1 MTIPFLWS
9 FSTDVGGILTTFGMK
24 QNGSSIFALVMLPIL
39 FPFMV
44 LMAIALFIISFF
56 GSSGLGL
63 AVAGRRYGVG
73 DDTMNIISHSGGGAS
88 GFPNSAG
95 YKTVLDRDGFPITML
110 TNRDGLAFDVL
121 QNGNDDDK
129 DACIER
135 FVCEILVHGGIG
147 KVLGKKATLQ

>member
-1 MTIPFLWS
+1 
-9 FSTDVGGILTTFGMK
+9 MK
-24 QNGSSIFALVMLPIL
+24 QAGSSLFALVMLPIL
-39 FPFMV
+39 FPLMV
-44 LMAIALFIISFF
+44 LMAVALFVISFF

-63 AVAGRRYGVG
+63 AVAGRRYGYGAGV
-73 DDTMNIISHSGGGAS
+73 DDMNIISHSGGGAS
-88 GFPNSAG
+88 GFPHTAG
-95 YKTVLDRDGFPITML
+95 YKTVIDRDGFPITML

-135 FVCEILVHGGIG
+135 FVCEILVQGGIG

>member
-1 MTIPFLWS
+1 
-9 FSTDVGGILTTFGMK
+9 MK
-24 QNGSSIFALVMLPIL
+24 QGGSSLFALVMLPIL

-44 LMAIALFIISFF
+44 LMAIALFVISVF

-63 AVAGRRYGVG
+63 AVAGRRYGAAG
-73 DDTMNIISHSGGGAS
+73 DDSMSIISHSGGGAS
-88 GFPNSAG
+88 WFPRPTG
-95 YKTVLDRDGFPITML
+95 YKTVIDRDGFPITML